1 MWLLISWKIMPQFPA
16 MSTLASRLCAT
27 GFLASVAVLS
37 QPHSIIVKYQML
49 YILTA
54 TERSGRSILLC
65 IFRWNK
71 GSLVVQEREVL
82 CQVQVI
88 QMSWMAYPIANT
100 YAHLIM
106 QYLKYQQCFI
116 TYITKK
122 TSQSFR
128 SRLLYCF

>member
-16 MSTLASRLCAT
+16 MSTSASRLCAT

-88 QMSWMAYPIANT
+88 
-100 YAHLIM
+100 
-106 QYLKYQQCFI
+106 
-116 TYITKK
+116 
-122 TSQSFR
+122 
-128 SRLLYCF
+128 